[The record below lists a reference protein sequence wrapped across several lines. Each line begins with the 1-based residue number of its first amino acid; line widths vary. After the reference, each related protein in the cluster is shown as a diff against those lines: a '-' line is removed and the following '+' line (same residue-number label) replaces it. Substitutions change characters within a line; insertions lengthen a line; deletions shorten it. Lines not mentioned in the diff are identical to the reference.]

1 MKIKL
6 QYNKGPNETIKPK
19 NKGMFLRNSDNVYE
33 NGPSIRQWPLSN
45 PLFCRISGFLE
56 DFFLITENTWPV
68 AFKYEIKYKINMYMD
83 RNYIPNLLAHPFALH
98 ISKHS

>member
-1 MKIKL
+1 MYTKMGLVLDNGHFRIPCFV
-6 QYNKGPNETIKPK
+6 GFRV
-19 NKGMFLRNSDNVYE
+19 FLR
-33 NGPSIRQWPLSN
+33 I
-45 PLFCRISGFLE
+45 
-56 DFFLITENTWPV
+56 FFLITENTGPV